1 LYRSDTEPGRL
12 VWLTSIIATLVRWN
26 AVFEGALL
34 GVVFARLSSLN
45 WGLWSAASILLASIA
60 LVLGPLPGIFTM
72 TANIGG
78 SEEVIGFLNRCQE
91 EEPTTVF
98 VIYRTMNANT
108 VIYKKKIEND
118 ALVGVVPEWLMYEL
132 LFVWYQVIWLTKH

>member
-1 LYRSDTEPGRL
+1 
-12 VWLTSIIATLVRWN
+12 
-26 AVFEGALL
+26 
-34 GVVFARLSSLN
+34 
-45 WGLWSAASILLASIA
+45 
-60 LVLGPLPGIFTM
+60 M